1 MTCLN
6 DIHIQAL
13 ADGEASPEA
22 ARHAAGCAPCGE
34 RVRER
39 VELMSAI
46 RRTIDVPVDV
56 PRGLADAVDGIFR
69 LKAETTGN
77 HAGATNHA
85 GAMGA
90 QNGATRL
97 RQPHDL
103 STSRGL
109 RLFPQSRGFRL
120 QAEGHRRWIYGLGV
134 AAATVIA
141 VLFIAPLV
149 KSPVATVSASEILA
163 KSATQLSAAIASGV
177 ETLEYELVLDGVS
190 KEMMPDAAN
199 GTYWVRQVIDH
210 DVPGHF
216 RFASFASDGTM
227 MTSISQDPQRN
238 QRVVAFTAEG
248 QPYRFEMSLPAKGGG
263 LSLPEMERLHMQA
276 SIAMMQAGTNQ
287 LLETIDGP
295 DGRQYRIE
303 MPHLTGS
310 GTNPVWDLTE
320 ARALIDA
327 SDYRVTE
334 FAVSGTFLKQAYS
347 LSYKLRTR
355 TVTSSVPADAFVVPA
370 RPGEIVI
377 KGEGTTVPTHDIVVL
392 ALRELTKAKQE
403 R

>member
-13 ADGEASPEA
+13 ADGEATIEA
-22 ARHAAGCAPCGE
+22 ARHAAACARCGQ

-39 VELMSAI
+39 IELMGAI
-46 RRTIDVPVDV
+46 RQTIDVPVAI
-56 PRGLADAVDGIFR
+56 PAALARSTEEVFR
-69 LKAETTGN
+69 LKAE
-77 HAGATNHA
+77 ATDVQ
-85 GAMGA
+85 G
-90 QNGATRL
+90 GATRL
-97 RQPHDL
+97 RPGNAAKAGPNPG
-103 STSRGL
+103 RG
-109 RLFPQSRGFRL
+109 
-120 QAEGHRRWIYGLGV
+120 WIYGLGA
-134 AAATVIA
+134 AAATLIA
-141 VLFIAPLV
+141 VLFIAPMLR
-149 KSPVATVSASEILA
+149 SPGATVSASEILA

-177 ETLEYELVLDGVS
+177 ETLEYELVLDGVP
-190 KEMMPDAAN
+190 KEMMPDAAD
-199 GTYWVRQVIDH
+199 GVYRVRQVIDH

-216 RFASFASDGTM
+216 RFASFATDGTM
-227 MTSISQDPQRN
+227 MTSISEDPRRN

-287 LLETIDGP
+287 MLETIDGP

-303 MPHLTGS
+303 MPRLTGS

-347 LSYKLRTR
+347 MSYKLQTR
-355 TVTSSVPADAFVVPA
+355 TVTSSVSADAFLVPT

-377 KGEGTTVPTHDIVVL
+377 KGEGTSVPTHDIVVL
-392 ALRELTKAKQE
+392 ALRELTKAKQD

>member
-13 ADGEASPEA
+13 ADGEGTPEMV
-22 ARHAAGCAPCGE
+22 RHAADCARCGA
-34 RVRER
+34 RLRDR
-39 VELMSAI
+39 IELMGAI
-46 RRTIDVPVDV
+46 RRTVDVPVTIPV
-56 PRGLADAVDGIFR
+56 SLAQRVDEGFR
-69 LKAETTGN
+69 LN
-77 HAGATNHA
+77 AGAA
-85 GAMGA
+85 GV
-90 QNGATRL
+90 QEGATRL
-97 RQPHDL
+97 RP
-103 STSRGL
+103 TGGFGL
-109 RLFPQSRGFRL
+109 GS
-120 QAEGHRRWIYGLGV
+120 EGHGRWIYGLGV

-141 VLFIAPLV
+141 VLFIAPML
-149 KSPVATVSASEILA
+149 KSPGTTVSASEILA
-163 KSATQLSAAIASGV
+163 RSATQLSAPISSGI
-177 ETLEYELVLDGVS
+177 ETLEYELVLDGVP
-190 KEMMPDAAN
+190 KEMMPDAAD
-199 GTYWVRQVIDH
+199 GTYLVRQVIDH
-210 DVPGHF
+210 GAPGHF
-216 RFASFASDGTM
+216 HFASYGSDGTM

-276 SIAMMQAGTNQ
+276 SIAMMQAGSNQ
-287 LLETIDGP
+287 LLETVDGP

-334 FAVSGTFLKQAYS
+334 FAVSGSFLKQSYS

-355 TVTSSVPADAFVVPA
+355 TVTSSVAADAFLVPV

-377 KGEGTTVPTHDIVVL
+377 KGEGTTVPTHDIVLL
-392 ALRELTKAKQE
+392 ALRELTKAKQG

>member
-13 ADGEASPEA
+13 ADGEATPEA
-22 ARHAAGCAPCGE
+22 AHHAASCMQCGE
-34 RVRER
+34 RLRQRLEV
-39 VELMSAI
+39 MAAI
-46 RRTIDVPVDV
+46 RGAIDVPVDL
-56 PRGLADAVDGIFR
+56 PRGLTESMDRLFR
-69 LKAETTGN
+69 PQGETSGSTEP
-77 HAGATNHA
+77 T
-85 GAMGA
+85 
-90 QNGATRL
+90 GATRL
-97 RQPHDL
+97 RPIGQVGSSRL
-103 STSRGL
+103 SSRTG
-109 RLFPQSRGFRL
+109 SFRL
-120 QAEGHRRWIYGLGV
+120 QAEGHSPWIYGLGAV
-134 AAATVIA
+134 AATLIA
-141 VLFIAPLV
+141 VLFVAPML
-149 KSPVATVSASEILA
+149 KSPGTTVSAAEILA
-163 KSATQLSAAIASGV
+163 KSATQLSAAIASGI
-177 ETLEYELVLDGVS
+177 ETLEYELVLDGVP
-190 KEMMPDAAN
+190 KEMMPDAAD

-216 RFASFASDGTM
+216 RFATFATDGTM
-227 MTSISQDPQRN
+227 MTSISQDPRRK
-238 QRVVAFTAEG
+238 QRVVAFTSEG

-276 SIAMMQAGTNQ
+276 SIAMMQAGSNQ
-287 LLETIDGP
+287 LLETVDGP

-303 MPHLTGS
+303 MPHLRGG

-347 LSYKLRTR
+347 LSYKLKARTI
-355 TVTSSVPADAFVVPA
+355 TSSVSADAFVIPV

-377 KGEGTTVPTHDIVVL
+377 KGEGTTVPTHDIVL
-392 ALRELTKAKQE
+392 LSLRELTKAKQE